1 MMNSVLTLL
10 AQVQDSLPTPSIP
23 AAAVPTETSL
33 SLWEMILKGGI
44 IMIPIA
50 ILSVI
55 TVFIL
60 VERLLVLIKAKNKDS
75 NLLNTLRDMILKG
88 DLQGARNYCRSNG
101 SPVAIVLEKGIS
113 RIGRPVEEIE
123 NAMESAGKQE
133 VYKLERGINVLS
145 IVAGVAP
152 MFGFIGTILGV
163 IKIFYNISLADNI
176 SIGLIAGGLYEKM
189 VTSAG
194 GLIVGVLAFI
204 CFHWL
209 NALLE
214 KRINAMELAVLNF
227 LDILNEPGK

>member
-1 MMNSVLTLL
+1 MNSVLTLL

>member
-1 MMNSVLTLL
+1 MFTTIFAQALDSVAL
-10 AQVQDSLPTPSIP
+10 P
-23 AAAVPTETSL
+23 AAQTAAATVPTETTL
-33 SLWEMILKGGI
+33 SLWDMILKGGI

-50 ILSVI
+50 LLSLI
-55 TVFIL
+55 TVYVV
-60 VERLLVLIKAKNKDS
+60 VERIIVLSKARNKDA
-75 NLLNTLRDMILKG
+75 NLLNAVRDLIMKG
-88 DLQGARNYCRSNG
+88 DLQAARNYCRTNG
-101 SPVAIVLEKGIS
+101 SPEALVLEKGIS

-123 NAMESAGKQE
+123 NAMESVGRQE
-133 VYKLERGINVLS
+133 VYKMEKGINILS

-194 GLIVGVLAFI
+194 GLIVGVLAFV
-204 CFHWL
+204 CFHL
-209 NALLE
+209 VSNMLE
-214 KRINAMELAVLNF
+214 KRINALELSVLQF

>member
-1 MMNSVLTLL
+1 MLNSVLTLL
-10 AQVQDSLPTPSIP
+10 AQVQDSLPTPSISAP
-23 AAAVPTETSL
+23 VTAETTL
-33 SLWEMILKGGI
+33 SLWDMILKGGV

-50 ILSVI
+50 ILSVV

-60 VERLLVLIKAKNKDS
+60 VERLLALSKSKNKDTQILHS
-75 NLLNTLRDMILKG
+75 VRDMILKG
-88 DLQGARNYCRSNG
+88 DLQSARNYCRSNG
-101 SPVAIVLEKGIS
+101 SPIGIVLEKGIS

-133 VYKLERGINVLS
+133 VYKMERGINILS

-209 NALLE
+209 NAILE